1 MILALTISF
10 SAIWIPIILTIVCF
24 ILGLTIINDA
34 DHGGDFGGDMVQVI
48 GGMLL
53 IIGIPFIWTLYFTV
67 LYFLK

>member
-24 ILGLTIINDA
+24 ILGLIIINDA
-34 DHGGDFGGDMVQVI
+34 DHGGYFGGDVVQVI

-53 IIGIPFIWTLYFTV
+53 IIGIPFIWTIYFTV

>member
-24 ILGLTIINDA
+24 ILGLTIID
-34 DHGGDFGGDMVQVI
+34 DGGYFGGDMVQVI
-48 GGMLL
+48 GGILL
-53 IIGIPFIWTLYFTV
+53 IIGIPFIWTIYFTV